1 MTRPLFGE
9 QNQTSTTELQ
19 SLLDLPTGD
28 LSQSMGSWRE
38 NFPEIVG
45 RSEPMRKIL
54 EFVSRVSRSD
64 CAVMIYGESGTGK
77 ELIATALHRLSTRSA
92 RRFVAINCSA
102 IPENLLESELFGHEK
117 GAFTGAVS
125 KRQGLLEQANGGTL
139 FLDEIGDMPVSLQA
153 KLLRVLQEKTF
164 TPVGGH
170 EQKAANV
177 RIIAATNV
185 DLQEAVRVQKFR
197 LDLYYRLN
205 VIPMELPAL
214 RERIDDVPDLLQH
227 FLNISNRVHFPDRPR
242 MMTEEVI
249 QTLKKY
255 AWPGNVRELQNLVER
270 MVVTSHE
277 TVIDVSCLPPQY
289 DVVVSQI
296 THSPTVGLDQ
306 RSLAAASFKQPQL
319 IQDPMPKHMG
329 RSTMQYPSSH
339 GELPDSGLDLT
350 KYIEDLENSLIL
362 QALDR
367 TGNNK
372 NQAAKLL
379 GINRTTLVER
389 LKKRKLVK
397 RGDLDDGPD
406 EL

>member
-1 MTRPLFGE
+1 
-9 QNQTSTTELQ
+9 
-19 SLLDLPTGD
+19 
-28 LSQSMGSWRE
+28 
-38 NFPEIVG
+38 
-45 RSEPMRKIL
+45 
-54 EFVSRVSRSD
+54 
-64 CAVMIYGESGTGK
+64 
-77 ELIATALHRLSTRSA
+77 
-92 RRFVAINCSA
+92 
-102 IPENLLESELFGHEK
+102 
-117 GAFTGAVS
+117 
-125 KRQGLLEQANGGTL
+125 
-139 FLDEIGDMPVSLQA
+139 
-153 KLLRVLQEKTF
+153 
-164 TPVGGH
+164 
-170 EQKAANV
+170 
-177 RIIAATNV
+177 
-185 DLQEAVRVQKFR
+185 
-197 LDLYYRLN
+197 
-205 VIPMELPAL
+205 
-214 RERIDDVPDLLQH
+214 
-227 FLNISNRVHFPDRPR
+227 